1 MSFETLV
8 AEAAATAPGADGLL
22 MLPYFAGERSPIFD
36 PRARGVIAGLSL
48 RHTRGHLFR
57 AAYEGIAFGIRQI
70 LELMDVAAGD
80 RRRGWSR
87 SAAAPGRPLDAGRG
101 DVCGRPQQLP
111 HQTIGASYGS
121 ALLAAIGTG
130 RCRPSTVWAETS
142 RTVEPNPEHRE
153 VYDELYAMY
162 RDLYPATQ
170 PIGPRAGAHAG
181 GGEPASA
188 GAGRPGPT
196 GPTR

>member
-1 MSFETLV
+1 
-8 AEAAATAPGADGLL
+8 

-57 AAYEGIAFGIRQI
+57 AAYEGIGFGIRQI
-70 LELMDVAAGD
+70 LELMDVAAGEPAS
-80 RRRGWSR
+80 RLVAVGGGTRGGLWTQVV
-87 SAAAPGRPLDAGRG
+87 A
-101 DVCGRPQQLP
+101 DVSGRPQELP

-130 RCRPSTVWAETS
+130 LVPPSTVWAETS

-153 VYDELYAMY
+153 VYDQLYAMY

-170 PIGPRAGAHAG
+170 PIVHALARMQEQVSRPVQG
-181 GGEPASA
+181 LADP
-188 GAGRPGPT
+188 GRPADD
-196 GPTR
+196 RR